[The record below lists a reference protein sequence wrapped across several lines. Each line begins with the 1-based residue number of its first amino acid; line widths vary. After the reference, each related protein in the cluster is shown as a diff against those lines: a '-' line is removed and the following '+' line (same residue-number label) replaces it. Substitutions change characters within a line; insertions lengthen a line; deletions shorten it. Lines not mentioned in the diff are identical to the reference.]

1 MSELL
6 DKARE
11 VKEAAAV
18 LAQLGAGEKNS
29 ALYCIAEALRENTDP
44 IIEANSMD
52 TELGRRA
59 GMSASLLDRLTLNE
73 ARIMDI
79 AAGVE
84 KVAELHDPIGEV
96 IEEFERPNG
105 MIITKVRVPL
115 GVIGLIYEARPNV
128 TVDSAAL
135 SLKAGS
141 GVILRGSDSAI
152 NSNKKLVEV
161 IRAALSGTAVPPG
174 CVTLIE
180 TGGHGVVDEMMNL
193 TQYLD
198 VLIPRGGAALISRV
212 VNNSRVPVLETGSGN
227 CHVYFHRDA
236 DPEMAENIIVNA
248 KVQRPSVCNAAET
261 LLVHR
266 DFLPRVGP
274 ALQALKDRGVTIH
287 GDDAIR
293 EIFPEALPATEED
306 YATEYLSLD
315 IAVKTV
321 DSLEGAIE
329 HISGYG
335 TKHTEC
341 IVTQDAAA
349 AQKFLNEVDAACVN
363 HNVST
368 RFTDG
373 FEFGFGAEIGIST
386 QKMHARGP
394 MGLREITSYKY
405 LVRGNGQVRG

>member
-1 MSELL
+1 
-6 DKARE
+6 
-11 VKEAAAV
+11 
-18 LAQLGAGEKNS
+18 
-29 ALYCIAEALRENTDP
+29 
-44 IIEANSMD
+44 
-52 TELGRRA
+52 
-59 GMSASLLDRLTLNE
+59 
-73 ARIMDI
+73 
-79 AAGVE
+79 
-84 KVAELHDPIGEV
+84 
-96 IEEFERPNG
+96 
-105 MIITKVRVPL
+105 VRVPL